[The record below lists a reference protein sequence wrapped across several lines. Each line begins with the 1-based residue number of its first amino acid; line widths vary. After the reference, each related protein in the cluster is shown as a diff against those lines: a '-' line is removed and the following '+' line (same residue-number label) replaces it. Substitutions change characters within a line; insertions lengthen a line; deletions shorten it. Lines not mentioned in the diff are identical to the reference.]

1 MRLRFRPLTNIPT
14 GWYVRR
20 VPTATRRSSRELLLD
35 AAVAVI
41 RTQGLHATT
50 VDDLCAAAGVSKGAF
65 FHHFASKVDLA
76 IAAADHWSVTT
87 SRLFAEAA
95 FHDHHDPADRVFG
108 YLDFRLSIIG
118 DAIEQYTCLVGTM
131 VQETYATHPAIRAA
145 CAASIL
151 GHAETLEADIA
162 AALHHAD
169 PGTSDVASRARSLA
183 RYTQVVLQGAFVVSK
198 AADDPELARDSV
210 AHLRHY
216 FEMLLQ
222 PSQGA

>member
-1 MRLRFRPLTNIPT
+1 M
-14 GWYVRR
+14 
-20 VPTATRRSSRELLLD
+20 S
-35 AAVAVI
+35 VI

-65 FHHFASKVDLA
+65 FHHFASKEDLA

-87 SRLFAEAA
+87 SRRFADAA
-95 FHDHHDPADRVFG
+95 FHEHDDPADRGLG
-108 YLDFRLSIIG
+108 YLDFRSSIIG

-131 VQETYATHPAIRAA
+131 MQETYASHPAIRDA

-151 GHAETLEADIA
+151 GHAETLETDIV
-162 AALHHAD
+162 AALYHAGPD
-169 PGTSDVASRARSLA
+169 APDVAARARSLA

-210 AHLRHY
+210 THLRHY

-222 PSQGA
+222 RNQGA